1 MSRRAASVV
10 SAVLVVLGVVPSAY
24 ADDDTSA
31 LQGLLEEEVVTSA
44 SKSAEQTADAPALSR
59 VISAE
64 DIRRYGITSVDEA
77 LGFLGVGVRTQNG
90 LVDSEVSARGVGFSG
105 DKGNHMLLLV
115 DGHVINDPLFGSAS
129 TGPSLGVPLE
139 LIDHIEVVLGPGS
152 AVYGSNAVLGVIN
165 VVTKSAALDEGSHV
179 AVESSFGRYGRA
191 TLTGNYPFVFLGK
204 RSNLTAGLSYYRM
217 DSSTDLPLVDMGIDP
232 LNGAPYR
239 SSPTGTTAGT
249 WGGHASRALSL
260 DVPSSYVRLVRD
272 RLELT
277 ARAVVSKKADPSG
290 PGDFDQPGST
300 TLERRASVSAKQG
313 FSLGKLG
320 EASARI
326 HGDVFSSESNLIIS
340 AASACPWPTARTC
353 RFRDADSGN
362 RAGAELQ
369 STFDWF
375 TNGRV
380 TSMFGAMGAIDH
392 FQTVTNAIDFDSG
405 RFLAPAFHDL
415 DVSSAVYLAAYT
427 QQVVRL
433 TSWLTLNAGGRLDWR
448 QLQDDEPHDIPP
460 IFTPRVSVTVR
471 PWDGAAVKVLY
482 SEAFRAPNAYESD
495 ARHPILV
502 QSSQLALERTD
513 STELIFEQRIKA
525 QRLTFNLFQSH
536 YHNIINRVLLSP
548 DETAAAIAAGRSSV
562 PLAPNTSLFQF
573 QNEDRF
579 TTHGFTTALDGALA
593 DGMLHYGASL
603 TGAVA
608 RVAEI
613 EAVPVAP
620 QVFGNARVAY
630 QPPNRAL
637 PVLALATSF
646 AGRSVSDHSYDQ
658 GYAPIPTAPPELDL
672 RATVSGPAP
681 LIKRLTYR
689 MIVHHAFHDRSPF
702 GVGPANRPL
711 PTAMQPAL
719 APVRQWDATLGLQYD
734 F

>member
-1 MSRRAASVV
+1 MSRRAAFIV
-10 SAVLVVLGVVPSAY
+10 SAAFVLGVAPSAY

-44 SKSAEQTADAPALSR
+44 SRSAEQTADAPALSR

-64 DIRRYGITSVDEA
+64 DIRRFGITSVDEA
-77 LGFLGVGVRTQNG
+77 LGFLGVGVQTQRG
-90 LVDSEVSARGVGFSG
+90 LVDSDVSARGVGFSG

-165 VVTKSAALDEGSHV
+165 VVTKSAALDEGSHA

-232 LNGAPYR
+232 TSGVPYR
-239 SSPTGTTAGT
+239 SSPNGTPTGM
-249 WGGHASRALSL
+249 WGGHVSRGLSL

-290 PGDFDQPGST
+290 PGDFDQPEST

-313 FSLGKLG
+313 MSLGKLG
-320 EASARI
+320 EASVRI
-326 HGDVFSSESNLIIS
+326 YGDVFSSESNLVTS
-340 AASACPWPTARTC
+340 AASACAWPTTRTC
-353 RFRDADSGN
+353 RYRDADSAN

-375 TNGRV
+375 YNGRV

-392 FQTVTNAIDFDSG
+392 FHTVTNAIDFDSG
-405 RFLAPAFHDL
+405 HLLAPTFHDL
-415 DVSSAVYLAAYT
+415 DVESAVYVAAYT
-427 QQVVRL
+427 QQVVRP
-433 TSWLTLNAGGRLDWR
+433 TSWLMLDAGGRLDWR

-460 IFTPRVSVTVR
+460 VFTPRVSVAVR
-471 PWDGAAVKVLY
+471 PWDGATLKALY

-502 QSSQLALERTD
+502 QSSRLALERTD
-513 STELIFEQRIKA
+513 STELIFEQRIRA

-548 DETAAAIAAGRSSV
+548 EETAAAIATGRSSV
-562 PLAPNTSLFQF
+562 PLASNASLFQF

-593 DGMLHYGASL
+593 DGALHYGASV

-637 PVLALATSF
+637 PVLALAASF
-646 AGRSVSDHSYDQ
+646 AGRSISDHSYDQ
-658 GYAPIPTAPPELDL
+658 GYAPIPTAPPELDV

-681 LIKRLTYR
+681 LVKRLGYR
-689 MIVHHAFHDRSPF
+689 LIVNHAFHDRSPF

-719 APVRQWDATLGLQYD
+719 APVRRWDATLGLQYD